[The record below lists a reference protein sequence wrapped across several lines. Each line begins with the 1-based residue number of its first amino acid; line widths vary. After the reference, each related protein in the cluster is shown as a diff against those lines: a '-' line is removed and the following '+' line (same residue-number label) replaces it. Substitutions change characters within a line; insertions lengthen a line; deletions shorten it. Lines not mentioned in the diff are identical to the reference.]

1 MNGIMDPFMMA
12 EQMLGD
18 LQVLSPG
25 QLAQLRAINSKYQQ
39 RVFTLTRSGSAKREL
54 TEGEISELEAM
65 VRGDILAMLTPEQ
78 TAIARKRRALSS

>member
-1 MNGIMDPFMMA
+1 MNGIMDPFTMA

-39 RVFTLTRSGSAKREL
+39 RVFTLTRDGSAKREL